1 MRTTAYVLLAVLAVS
16 AMATAQE
23 ESGIY
28 GVVRALSPDGLYGD
42 AVSNAVVSAV
52 DGEGRT
58 VARSVTGP
66 NGAYR
71 LVVRPGSYRL
81 ISQHPAYASFD
92 TGSTVLLVQDGH
104 FTLFNIGLEPKAA
117 GIGSITGQ
125 VLSAS
130 GEPAVGAVVV
140 VLRQDGEEVARVD
153 TGPEGGFAIELVPGS
168 YLLSAEH
175 PLLGTSDSIDL
186 SVEERE
192 TAEVELTLTS
202 PAEVPGGFQG
212 LVRVQ
217 AEGGAAGRPIAGAE
231 VTATGEGGFS
241 QKVTTNEIGFY
252 KLNLP
257 AGSYRLTVTHPD
269 FEPETSGGEPLV
281 AEDETVRAWNV
292 LLRSRAPLAGVQTC
306 RSQFPFQVGSSYG
319 ESHTIY
325 LSVRNPGVLTLEYRW
340 SGDANQLALIARG
353 PDGVPR
359 RVDGTSPLRLTI
371 SLGAELVA
379 LGFQWELSVRNF
391 GGGRADGTLVVSY
404 PCDK

>member
-1 MRTTAYVLLAVLAVS
+1 MRTIAYALLAVLAVS

-42 AVSNAVVSAV
+42 AVSNAVVNAV

-71 LVVRPGSYRL
+71 LVVSPGSYRL

-117 GIGSITGQ
+117 GIGSITGH
-125 VLSAS
+125 VLSES
-130 GEPAVGAVVV
+130 GEPAVGAVIVV
-140 VLRQDGEEVARVD
+140 RGQDGEEVARVD
-153 TGPEGGFAIELVPGS
+153 TGPEGSFAIELVPGN

-175 PLLGTSDSIDL
+175 PLLGASDSIDL

-192 TAEVELTLTS
+192 TAEVELSLAS
-202 PAEVPGGFQG
+202 PAEALGGFQG

-217 AEGGAAGRPIAGAE
+217 AEGGAAGRPIAGAQ

-241 QKVTTNEIGFY
+241 QDGDYQRDRLLQAQPACRQLQAHRYPRRLRIGDERGGTADCRGRDGSR
-252 KLNLP
+252 LERSAALARSASGGANLP
-257 AGSYRLTVTHPD
+257 QPVPLPGWLVLRR
-269 FEPETSGGEPLV
+269 EPHNLPQ
-281 AEDETVRAWNV
+281 RAQP
-292 LLRSRAPLAGVQTC
+292 RSA
-306 RSQFPFQVGSSYG
+306 
-319 ESHTIY
+319 
-325 LSVRNPGVLTLEYRW
+325 
-340 SGDANQLALIARG
+340 DA
-353 PDGVPR
+353 
-359 RVDGTSPLRLTI
+359 
-371 SLGAELVA
+371 
-379 LGFQWELSVRNF
+379 
-391 GGGRADGTLVVSY
+391 
-404 PCDK
+404 